1 MRKKN
6 NTITISHLILVVL
19 ILSFCAII
27 YKLSYVSLA
36 NEIDGIN
43 LTKFVEARNTETDV
57 LPATRGCIYSGDN
70 ELLAKNINSYN
81 VIAFLDPKRTENS
94 KNPRHVIDVSY
105 TATVLSPIL
114 NMEIETLTR
123 LMSQKKYQVELGPG
137 GRGISEMTKK
147 EIEKL
152 NLPGIGFTSSSKRYY
167 LLGSLAPYIIGYAS
181 TDDDG
186 TISGKM
192 GIESYFDKE
201 LEGQDGYTIYQKDLY
216 GYTMPNT
223 TTVTVPAQPGKDVY
237 LTIDSKIQ
245 MFLENGIK
253 EISEANDM
261 TWLTFSVMDAKTG
274 AIVASAS
281 NPTFNLNER
290 VITNYLNPLT
300 SYAYEPGSTMK
311 IFSFLAAMENGSYNG
326 SDTYLSG
333 KIEVED
339 AVIQDFNGGVGW
351 GTITYDEGF
360 AYSSNVAAT
369 RLALK
374 IGRDKL
380 HDFYDNLGF
389 GSKTNITLPGEVK
402 GSANFIYRTELATA
416 AFGQGITTTPI
427 QNLQALSIL
436 TNNGM
441 EIQPYIVEKIVDSN
455 TGEVTY
461 QHQRK
466 ELGQKVTKEN
476 AEKMRALMY
485 DVVYSGKTDARYYK
499 SDTITM
505 IGKTGTAQITGASG
519 GYLTGKTDYVRSFAG
534 IFPYDNPQYII
545 YVSVKQY
552 SGIYKDFA
560 SMVTNVVEEIAKY
573 KNITDNTTK
582 IDNSKII
589 KMENYIS
596 KNTQESIEQLQN
608 QGMNVVTIGNGKY
621 IINQYPKKDKKFP
634 AGSKAILITN
644 GELTMPNVIGFSS
657 NEVITICKLLN
668 LNYNINGVGNVVS
681 TSIPEGTPIT
691 KDMTIAINLSY

>member
-326 SDTYLSG
+326 SDTYPSG

-596 KNTQESIEQLQN
+596 KNTQESIEQLQS

-621 IINQYPKKDKKFP
+621 IINQYPKKDKKIP

-657 NEVITICKLLN
+657 NEVVTICKLLN

>member
-167 LLGSLAPYIIGYAS
+167 QLGSLAPYIIGYAS

-326 SDTYLSG
+326 SDTYPSG

-621 IINQYPKKDKKFP
+621 IINQYPKKDKKIP

-657 NEVITICKLLN
+657 NEVVTICKLLN

>member
-167 LLGSLAPYIIGYAS
+167 QLGSLAPYIIGYAS

-326 SDTYLSG
+326 SDTYPSG

-596 KNTQESIEQLQN
+596 KNTQESIEQLQS

-621 IINQYPKKDKKFP
+621 IINQYPKKDKKIP

-657 NEVITICKLLN
+657 NEVVTICKLLN

>member
-326 SDTYLSG
+326 SDTYPSG

-621 IINQYPKKDKKFP
+621 IINQYPKKDKKIP

>member
-326 SDTYLSG
+326 SDTYPSG

-596 KNTQESIEQLQN
+596 KNTQESIEQLQS

-621 IINQYPKKDKKFP
+621 IINQYPKKDKKIP

>member
-27 YKLSYVSLA
+27 FKLSYICLA
-36 NEIDGIN
+36 KKIDNIN
-43 LTKFVEARNTETDV
+43 LSEFVQKRNTETDV
-57 LPATRGCIYSGDN
+57 LPATRGSIYSGDN

-81 VIAFLDPKRTENS
+81 VIAFLDPKRTEN
-94 KNPRHVIDVSY
+94 KDKPRHVIDVSY
-105 TATVLSPIL
+105 TANALSPIL
-114 NMEIETLTR
+114 NMSVETLTN
-123 LMSQKKYQVELGPG
+123 LMNQKKYQVELGPG
-137 GRGISEMTKK
+137 GRGISEITKK

-167 LLGSLAPYIIGYAS
+167 QLGSLAPYIIGYAS

-186 TISGKM
+186 TITGKM
-192 GIESYFDKE
+192 GIESYYDKE
-201 LEGQDGYTIYQKDLY
+201 LEGEDGYTIYQKDLY

-223 TTVTVPAQPGKDVY
+223 TTVTVPAKPGKDIY

-253 EISEANDM
+253 EITDKNDM
-261 TWLTFSVMDAKTG
+261 TWLTFSVMNAKTG

-311 IFSFLAAMENGSYNG
+311 IFSFLAAMENNAYNG
-326 SDTYLSG
+326 NETYLSG
-333 KIEVED
+333 TIPVED
-339 AVIQDFNGGVGW
+339 AVIKDFNGTGW
-351 GTITYDEGF
+351 GVITYDEGF

-369 RLALK
+369 KLALK

-380 HDFYDNLGF
+380 HTFYENLGF

-402 GSANFIYRTELATA
+402 GNANFIYKTELATA
-416 AFGQGITTTPI
+416 SFGQGITTTPI

-436 TNNGM
+436 TNDGV
-441 EIQPYIVEKIVDSN
+441 ELEPYIVEKIVDSS
-455 TGEVTY
+455 TGEITY
-461 QHQRK
+461 QHERK
-466 ELGQKVTKEN
+466 ELGQKVSKEN
-476 AEKMRALMY
+476 AAKMRSLMY
-485 DVVYSGKTDARYYK
+485 DVVYSGKTDAKYYK

-505 IGKTGTAQITGASG
+505 IGKTGTAQITGSTG
-519 GYLTGKTDYVRSFAG
+519 GYLTGSTDYVRSFAG
-534 IFPYDNPQYII
+534 IFPYDNPEYII
-545 YVSVKQY
+545 YVSVKQFN
-552 SGIYKDFA
+552 GVYKDFA
-560 SMVTNVVEEIAKY
+560 HMVTNIVEEIAKY
-573 KNITDNTTK
+573 KNITDNTAK

-589 KMENYIS
+589 KIDNYVS
-596 KNTQESIEQLQN
+596 KNTEESIKNIQSKNL
-608 QGMNVVTIGNGKY
+608 NVLTIGSGKY
-621 IINQYPKKDKKFP
+621 VINQYPKKDKKIP
-634 AGSKAILITN
+634 TGSKVILITN
-644 GELTMPNVIGFSS
+644 GDLTMPNITGYSS
-657 NEVITICKLLN
+657 NEAITICKLLQ
-668 LNYNINGVGNVVS
+668 LKYHINGVGNVIS

-691 KDMTIAINLSY
+691 KDMLIEINLSY

>member
-27 YKLSYVSLA
+27 FKLSYISLA
-36 NEIDGIN
+36 KKIDNIN
-43 LTKFVEARNTETDV
+43 LSKFVQNRNTETNI
-57 LPATRGCIYSGDN
+57 LPASRGSIYSGDN

-94 KNPRHVIDVSY
+94 KNPRHVIDVND
-105 TATVLSPIL
+105 TATKLSPIL
-114 NMEIETLTR
+114 NMSIETLTN

-137 GRGISEMTKK
+137 GRGISEITKK

-152 NLPGIGFTSSSKRYY
+152 NLPGIGFIASTKRYY
-167 LLGSLAPYIIGYAS
+167 QMGSLAPYIIGYAS

-192 GIESYFDKE
+192 GIESYYDKE
-201 LEGQDGYTIYQKDLY
+201 LEGEDGYTIYQKDLY
-216 GYTMPNT
+216 GYVMPNT
-223 TTVTVPAQPGKDVY
+223 TTVTVPAKPGKGIY

-253 EISEANDM
+253 EISEANSM
-261 TWLTFSVMDAKTG
+261 SWLTFSVMNAKTG

-290 VITNYLNPLT
+290 VISNYLNPLT

-326 SDTYLSG
+326 NETYLSG
-333 KIEVED
+333 TIPVED
-339 AVIQDFNGGVGW
+339 AIIKDFNGTGW
-351 GTITYDEGF
+351 GVISYDEGF

-369 RLALK
+369 KLALR

-380 HDFYDNLGF
+380 HDFYEKLGF
-389 GSKTNITLPGEVK
+389 GAKTNISLPGEVK
-402 GSANFIYRTELATA
+402 GSANFIYKTELATA

-436 TNNGM
+436 TNDGV

-455 TGEVTY
+455 TGEIVY
-461 QHQRK
+461 QHERK
-466 ELGQKVTKEN
+466 ELGQKISKES
-476 AEKMRALMY
+476 AEKMRSLMY
-485 DVVYSGKTDARYYK
+485 DVVYSGKTDAKYYK

-505 IGKTGTAQITGASG
+505 IGKTGTAQITGSSG
-519 GYLTGKTDYVRSFAG
+519 EYLTGKTDYVRSFAG
-534 IFPYDNPQYII
+534 IFPYDNPEYII

-560 SMVTNVVEEIAKY
+560 NMVTNIVEEIAKY
-573 KNITDNTTK
+573 KNITDNTAK
-582 IDNSKII
+582 IDTSKII
-589 KMENYIS
+589 KMDNYVS
-596 KNTQESIEQLQN
+596 KTVPESVEKLQTQGL
-608 QGMNVVTIGNGKY
+608 NVVSIGSGKY
-621 IINQYPKKDKKFP
+621 IVDQYPKKDKKIP
-634 AGSKAILITN
+634 TGSRVIIITN
-644 GELTMPNVIGFSS
+644 GDLTMPDITGFSS
-657 NEVITICKLLN
+657 NEAITICKMLGLK
-668 LNYNINGVGNVVS
+668 YQIKGVGNVVS
-681 TSIPEGTPIT
+681 ASIPAGMNIT
-691 KDMTIAINLSY
+691 KDMLIEINLSY

>member
-167 LLGSLAPYIIGYAS
+167 QLGSLAPYIIGYAS

-339 AVIQDFNGGVGW
+339 AIIQDFNGGVGW

-466 ELGQKVTKEN
+466 ELGQKITKEN

-596 KNTQESIEQLQN
+596 KNTQESIEQLQS

-621 IINQYPKKDKKFP
+621 IINQYPKKDKKIP

-657 NEVITICKLLN
+657 NEVVTICKLLN

>member
-466 ELGQKVTKEN
+466 ELGQKITKEN

-621 IINQYPKKDKKFP
+621 IINQYPKKDKKIP

>member
-167 LLGSLAPYIIGYAS
+167 QLGSLAPYIIGYAS

-596 KNTQESIEQLQN
+596 KNTQESIEQLQS

-657 NEVITICKLLN
+657 NEVVTICKLLN

>member
-326 SDTYLSG
+326 SDTYPSG

-621 IINQYPKKDKKFP
+621 IINQYPKKDKKIP

-657 NEVITICKLLN
+657 NEVVTICKLLN